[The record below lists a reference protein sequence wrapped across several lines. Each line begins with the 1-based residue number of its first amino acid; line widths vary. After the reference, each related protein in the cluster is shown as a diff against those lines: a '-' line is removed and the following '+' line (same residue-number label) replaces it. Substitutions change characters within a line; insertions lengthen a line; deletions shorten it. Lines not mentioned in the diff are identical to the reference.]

1 MRTQASSLLNAFTS
15 RKFWRL
21 KGDCTMMDHYR
32 RGWALRY
39 LREAKAELEAA
50 RKLPYM
56 APSLILE
63 AIRKARNA
71 IYYSL
76 GEPAFIENVVRDVME
91 KAQIGNDPV
100 LKCLVEIEE
109 IMLQL
114 AQLEEMD
121 GEKAIKQ
128 ADNLIQTASEI
139 VETLTGEKAEN

>member
-1 MRTQASSLLNAFTS
+1 MI
-15 RKFWRL
+15 
-21 KGDCTMMDHYR
+21 DPYR

-50 RKLPYM
+50 RKMPYM

-76 GEPAFIENVVRDVME
+76 GEPAFIENVVRENIE
-91 KAQIGNDPV
+91 KPQAGNDPI

-109 IMLQL
+109 MLQQL
-114 AQLEEMD
+114 AQLEEVNE
-121 GEKAIKQ
+121 EKAMKQ
-128 ADNLIQTASEI
+128 ADSLIQLASEI
-139 VETLTGEKAEN
+139 VEAVIGEKVEE